1 MVLKKLFQL
10 LNHSMNY
17 SKILLLCL
25 ILTGC
30 DGQPSSGSN
39 GNLLDHM
46 ASSAVGGLAAGA
58 GAAIGHHA
66 INHAI
71 NRWRE
76 RRAFRRR

>member
-1 MVLKKLFQL
+1 MRYLKLLFV
-10 LNHSMNY
+10 
-17 SKILLLCL
+17 CV

-30 DGQPSSGSN
+30 DGQSSDSARTGSIME
-39 GNLLDHM
+39 HM

-66 INHAI
+66 INHGI
-71 NRWRE
+71 NKWRE

>member
-1 MVLKKLFQL
+1 MRYLK
-10 LNHSMNY
+10 
-17 SKILLLCL
+17 LLLICM

-30 DGQPSSGSN
+30 DGQSANSPHTGSIME
-39 GNLLDHM
+39 HM

-66 INHAI
+66 INHGVQ
-71 NRWRE
+71 RWRE